1 MFIQCCMLL
10 NDFNK
15 NTRNFATYSVS
26 VFIQEQICLKIVY
39 QNFRFQHYSHYA
51 MFIIK
56 NV

>member
-1 MFIQCCMLL
+1 MLL

>member
-1 MFIQCCMLL
+1 MLYVVKRFQQKYTQFCNIQ
-10 NDFNK
+10 N
-15 NTRNFATYSVS
+15 SVS